1 MEILER
7 LKSVSSQKYKEFH
20 SKLVPGIGDFLG
32 CTVPDVRK
40 IAKSLTEDE
49 SDGFLNT
56 LPHRYYDENMLH
68 GLLLG
73 MQCGTDKKL
82 VRLNEFL
89 PYVDNW
95 AVCDMMTA
103 GLWKKSDDL
112 EAVFE
117 HAKAQTQSDRTYSI
131 RYGVVCFLD
140 YFTYGRFD
148 EIVEITSKIKNDD
161 YYVEMAIGWLLSV
174 LEVRDFKKTADILL
188 QKRYSDSVSLIAI
201 KKGIESL
208 RLDIEQKEFLRSI
221 KKEFKRES

>member
-1 MEILER
+1 M
-7 LKSVSSQKYKEFH
+7 
-20 SKLVPGIGDFLG
+20 P
-32 CTVPDVRK
+32 
-40 IAKSLTEDE
+40 
-49 SDGFLNT
+49 
-56 LPHRYYDENMLH
+56 
-68 GLLLG
+68 
-73 MQCGTDKKL
+73 
-82 VRLNEFL
+82 
-89 PYVDNW
+89 
-95 AVCDMMTA
+95 
-103 GLWKKSDDL
+103 
-112 EAVFE
+112 
-117 HAKAQTQSDRTYSI
+117 I

-208 RLDIEQKEFLRSI
+208 RLDSEQKEFLRSI